1 MIPTYRCWVDE
12 RSTMQTR
19 SVIRRSGG
27 FAVEEARLE
36 LMIAPAMTDTPERQ
50 PSLPLEEP
58 LAGSVRGVT
67 DLVNRFLV
75 EAGLRPIV
83 LSFDGAGK
91 GTGTDSP
98 SAVTESEA

>member
-1 MIPTYRCWVDE
+1 LVELSNRDKHTSAVEVIPTYRCWVDE

-50 PSLPLEEP
+50 PNLPLGP
-58 LAGSVRGVT
+58 AR
-67 DLVNRFLV
+67 
-75 EAGLRPIV
+75 
-83 LSFDGAGK
+83 
-91 GTGTDSP
+91 
-98 SAVTESEA
+98 